1 MQLLNINNI
10 NIHITYFNATTIMHF
25 DAGKV
30 FTGVF

>member
-10 NIHITYFNATTIMHF
+10 NIHITYFNAPTIIHL

-30 FTGVF
+30 FTGVL